1 MSNISASA
9 YPEKFLNLLK
19 KIDHCKGALPWP
31 FTDNY
36 AFESQDKN
44 NSYEQEYNY
53 TDYTE
58 DLYDENNT
66 DYNYDSLTICS
77 VKKYIEDSPISKIT
91 TQGLMCLSA
100 LFEQRCEDM
109 LNKTKSRFQENGTFC
124 PGRFDG
130 FMCWPHGRAHSL
142 VEAPCPPGIPYGEDN
157 LSGYQFCESNGE
169 WYKKGDETWSYWE
182 DCNLYTAESFVPIS
196 TIVGDQELGFQNVCS
211 VLQNV
216 GFTVS
221 LVCLVIALYI
231 FIFFKKLRCT
241 RNYIHICL
249 MLSFILRYVVN
260 LVTRVKDVYDDYG
273 NDNDKETFPEN
284 MKHLKENF
292 DQYCDPSGNV
302 LSRAATCS
310 LPVNYITTMG
320 ILYYAMTTN
329 YFWLL
334 IEGVYLQSLLT
345 LGNLTS
351 KYFPAFVLFGWGGPI
366 LSVGLWLV
374 LVIAVEDPCWTI
386 YSQPEQFSLVVQV
399 PIILSIMINF
409 VLFIN
414 IMRIICLKLRAKTMQ
429 KKDKIVRLALS
440 TLALVTLLGTQ
451 HTVFFFLSVTLASL
465 DVDIEVVGSIE
476 LVCIS
481 IQGAFTAIL
490 YCFRNSEV
498 QTEVKKLWTKKNI
511 KFTAAAFKT
520 SLSTQSPS
528 SRMSASFTSESPP
541 RTSLGKK
548 SPKSDHCHNLA
559 EGFIKQSN
567 NESKGRNLNFSI
579 STKPL
584 L

>member
-9 YPEKFLNLLK
+9 YPEKFLNLLEK
-19 KIDHCKGALPWP
+19 TDRCKGALPWP
-31 FTDNY
+31 FT
-36 AFESQDKN
+36 E
-44 NSYEQEYNY
+44 
-53 TDYTE
+53 YTE
-58 DLYDENNT
+58 DHYDENNT

-77 VKKYIEDSPISKIT
+77 VKKSIEDSHISKIT

-100 LFEQRCEDM
+100 LFEQKCEET
-109 LNKTKSRFQENGTFC
+109 LNKTKLKFQENDTFC

-142 VEAPCPPGIPYGEDN
+142 VEAPCPPGIPYGKDN
-157 LSGYQFCESNGE
+157 LSGYRFCEPNGQ
-169 WYKKGDETWSYWE
+169 WYQKGGETWSYWK
-182 DCNLYTAESFVPIS
+182 DCNLYAAESSVPNS
-196 TIVGDQELGFQNVCS
+196 TNIGVREDGFQKVCE

-216 GFTVS
+216 GLTVS
-221 LVCLVIALYI
+221 LLFLVIAL
-231 FIFFKKLRCT
+231 FIFSYFKKLRCI

-260 LVTRVKDVYDDYG
+260 IVTLEIGLYNDNNDTLSH
-273 NDNDKETFPEN
+273 NDNDTLSYNDNDTFPEN
-284 MKHLKENF
+284 MITLKKNF
-292 DQYCDPSGNV
+292 DQYCDTFGNIRTRV
-302 LSRAATCS
+302 ATCP
-310 LPVNYITTMG
+310 LPIKYVTIMAV
-320 ILYYAMTTN
+320 LYYAMTAN

-334 IEGVYLQSLLT
+334 IEGVYLQWYI
-345 LGNLTS
+345 NLAKT
-351 KYFPAFVLFGWGGPI
+351 KDETVEKLIAFVLFGWVGPM
-366 LSVGLWLV
+366 LLVGVWFV

-386 YSQPEQFSLVVQV
+386 YSQPEQFALVVQI

-409 VLFIN
+409 ILFIN
-414 IMRIICLKLRAKTMQ
+414 FMRIICSKLRAKTMQ

-465 DVDIEVVGSIE
+465 GSNIKDVKSLE

-481 IQGAFTAIL
+481 FQGAFTAIL

-498 QTEVKKLWTKKNI
+498 QTEVKKFWRTKNLT
-511 KFTAAAFKT
+511 FAASAFKT
-520 SLSTQSPS
+520 CSLTRSCFT
-528 SRMSASFTSESPP
+528 RMSTSLTSDSPP
-541 RTSLGKK
+541 RTFLGKI
-548 SPKSDHCHNLA
+548 SPKSDHCQYLA

-567 NESKGRNLNFSI
+567 IESKGRNLNFSI